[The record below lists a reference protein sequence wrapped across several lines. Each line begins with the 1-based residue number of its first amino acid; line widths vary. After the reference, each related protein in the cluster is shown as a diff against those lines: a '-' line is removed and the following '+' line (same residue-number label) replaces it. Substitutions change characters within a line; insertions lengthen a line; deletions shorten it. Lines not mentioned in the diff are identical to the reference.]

1 MLRVLPVN
9 ADQAWVNNARP
20 ELRVSSNDSATPRP
34 TIPTNNPEMSEIR
47 IAADAQRLAVG
58 GEFGTVSEGMF
69 EGSIKLCSSPV
80 RKVQKVWCESSR
92 IVTGPWFA
100 NSTFIVGHEV
110 TRRNAN
116 FVTFVVRGSCQL
128 C

>member
-1 MLRVLPVN
+1 
-9 ADQAWVNNARP
+9 
-20 ELRVSSNDSATPRP
+20 
-34 TIPTNNPEMSEIR
+34 MSEIR
-47 IAADAQRLAVG
+47 IAADAQRLAV

-80 RKVQKVWCESSR
+80 SRVQKVWCESSR

-100 NSTFIVGHEV
+100 NSTFIVGYEA

-116 FVTFVVRGSCQL
+116 LVTFVVRGSCQL